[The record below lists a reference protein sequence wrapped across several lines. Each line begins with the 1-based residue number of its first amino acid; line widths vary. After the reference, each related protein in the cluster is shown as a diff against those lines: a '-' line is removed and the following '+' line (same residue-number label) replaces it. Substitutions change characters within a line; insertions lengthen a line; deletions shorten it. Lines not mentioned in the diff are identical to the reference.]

1 MADKI
6 HRSRISNT
14 EWGLVIGALL
24 IIDIIQI
31 VLTLLA
37 IGLVVNRIID
47 VLVGMTFAFYLH
59 IRGEKLQDPKRLL
72 GFLAAFVGEMIPVVD
87 SFPLW
92 SADGVYNFFLARWR
106 NRDADK
112 QAKEEQEIKKK
123 QTVEIQQERNM
134 RLQEIRMRQQ
144 EERMANQ
151 E

>member
-1 MADKI
+1 MAKI

-14 EWGLVIGALL
+14 EWGLVIGVLL

-47 VLVGMTFAFYLH
+47 VIVGMTFAFYLH

-72 GFLAAFVGEMIPVVD
+72 GFLAAFLGEMIPVVD
-87 SFPLW
+87 SLPLW
-92 SADGVYNFFLARWR
+92 SADGVYNYFLARWK
-106 NRDADK
+106 NREADK
-112 QAKEEQEIKKK
+112 QEKEEREAQKK
-123 QTVEIQQERNM
+123 QAIRIQQERYM
-134 RLQEIRMRQQ
+134 RLQEIRIRQQ